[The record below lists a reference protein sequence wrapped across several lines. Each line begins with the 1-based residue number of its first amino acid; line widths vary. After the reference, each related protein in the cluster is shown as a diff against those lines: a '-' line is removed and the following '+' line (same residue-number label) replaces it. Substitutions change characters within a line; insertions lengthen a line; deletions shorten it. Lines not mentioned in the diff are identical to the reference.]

1 MINLLLVRHGET
13 EWNQQRRYQGQTDIP
28 LNEIGREQ
36 ALTIAPRMKAYD
48 IDVVYSSDLKRAFE
62 TAAIISE
69 SVGMDIQPDQRLR
82 ELSFGVFEG
91 LTFAQIEE
99 QWPKELAAWMID
111 RSNTPPEGESMEQ
124 FAARLDDFL
133 VHIRAN
139 HQDETVL
146 IVSHGGSL
154 KQIIRT
160 LLGLNGSTGW
170 TFKLSNCSLT
180 EISLY
185 DPPLLARL
193 NDRGHF
199 IRES

>member
-13 EWNQQRRYQGQTDIP
+13 EWNQQHRYQGQTDVP
-28 LNEIGREQ
+28 LNDTGREQ
-36 ALTIAPRMKAYD
+36 ASTIAPRMKTYD
-48 IDVVYSSDLKRAFE
+48 IDAVYSSDLKRAFE
-62 TAAIISE
+62 TAAIIGE
-69 SVGMDIQPDQRLR
+69 SISLEVQLEPRLR

-91 LTFAQIEE
+91 LTYEQIIE
-99 QWPKELAAWMID
+99 QWPEELAAWMGD
-111 RSNTPPEGESMEQ
+111 RSSTPPGGESMEQ

-133 VHIRAN
+133 AHVRAN
-139 HQDETVL
+139 HQNETVL

-154 KQIIRT
+154 KQIVRA
-160 LLGLNGSTGW
+160 LLGLNGNTGW

-180 EISLY
+180 EISLH

-199 IRES
+199 VRES